1 MTDSTGLSVVSGKAW
16 EFQIS
21 SSVSWPLLPGD
32 VLIEFEG
39 GHALGLRADA
49 QLTPPGAESLICEPE
64 GVEKIARFS
73 ASLGP
78 PCEMRR

>member
-1 MTDSTGLSVVSGKAW
+1 
-16 EFQIS
+16 
-21 SSVSWPLLPGD
+21 